1 MNALNHSEVK
11 SFLADKGYEVTDS
24 EVLTPAELRDFAFA
38 LAMANVPATDI
49 PVAMTYPSEK
59 VLAVM
64 GAEPA
69 NAQVASDNGKGSD
82 ETVSNQVAS
91 GDEDSDELIAGF
103 LDDVDPEE
111 VETAESSESGDTE
124 EHS

>member
-1 MNALNHSEVK
+1 
-11 SFLADKGYEVTDS
+11 
-24 EVLTPAELRDFAFA
+24 
-38 LAMANVPATDI
+38 MANVPATDI